1 MPVVDNV
8 LKAEIMTKYVGVS
21 NNNPVNENNI
31 IRVKDQADVPVSSFL
46 SSQQDLEKTSTN
58 TTEQHHDGI
67 DEQNIE
73 PPIYDSLVKED
84 IYQFDEKEY
93 YYLTKDNMLFDFDEV
108 VTKHTN
114 VVHFDPSTPTPVYLC
129 FFNIDYTGEH
139 PFVKVWVQR
148 QGENMYTMPSFS
160 ILFGEFLQKSDTATD
175 ELLEQKYTP
184 AVASILN
191 VTPEIIK
198 TSVFYKG
205 FLEESDH
212 HVLFFDVTYLE
223 NEINNGMWIILDE
236 IVNEKKLVN
245 YALDPILMDL
255 FNHHPTLMHIIEKD
269 THKPVPLPLCLFLL
283 DSEKKDDIEE
293 EEQEQTDDITNLA
306 RVNDIAFRTATPTP
320 SEAQQTPNLIGLV
333 RINHDVFGNY
343 YYFTSYKDESLTLET
358 TCRYAVFVY
367 DTLYILNMKTPLREL
382 KFVKNMK
389 TVRNNMSQPV
399 ENDPQSNIDE
409 VDENIDEDQNAVLDV
424 IDDYSSIF
432 FFENSR
438 HIWCVKSLDRIVE
451 II

>member
-1 MPVVDNV
+1 
-8 LKAEIMTKYVGVS
+8 
-21 NNNPVNENNI
+21 
-31 IRVKDQADVPVSSFL
+31 
-46 SSQQDLEKTSTN
+46 
-58 TTEQHHDGI
+58 
-67 DEQNIE
+67 
-73 PPIYDSLVKED
+73 
-84 IYQFDEKEY
+84 
-93 YYLTKDNMLFDFDEV
+93 
-108 VTKHTN
+108 
-114 VVHFDPSTPTPVYLC
+114 
-129 FFNIDYTGEH
+129 
-139 PFVKVWVQR
+139 
-148 QGENMYTMPSFS
+148 MYTMPSFS
-160 ILFGEFLQKSDTATD
+160 ILFGEFLQKSDTATN

-223 NEINNGMWIILDE
+223 NEINNGTWVILDE
-236 IVNEKKLVN
+236 IVNEKKIVN
-245 YALDPILMDL
+245 YALDPILIDL

-269 THKPVPLPLCLFLL
+269 TNIQVPLPLCLFLL

-293 EEQEQTDDITNLA
+293 EGEEQTDDITDLA
-306 RVNDIAFRTATPTP
+306 RVNDITFKTATTIT
-320 SEAQQTPNLIGLV
+320 SEAHQSPILIGLV

-389 TVRNNMSQPV
+389 TVRNNSMQPV
-399 ENDPQSNIDE
+399 ENEQKPNIDE
-409 VDENIDEDQNAVLDV
+409 VDESIDEDQNAGLD
-424 IDDYSSIF
+424 ILDDYSSIF
-432 FFENSR
+432 FLRTADIFG
-438 HIWCVKSLDRIVE
+438 V
-451 II
+451 